1 MAEDSTKVTVNAEP
15 KATVNGEPKKS
26 KEKKSKKE
34 NSVLKFFR
42 DLKGEFK
49 KIVWPSKK
57 QIINN
62 TIIVIVAIIV
72 IGCFIWALDF
82 GLGALI
88 KLFLA

>member
-1 MAEDSTKVTVNAEP
+1 MYTK
-15 KATVNGEPKKS
+15 KLIFHLFISLKS
-26 KEKKSKKE
+26 VERYCF
-34 NSVLKFFR
+34 VWDVKFLR

>member
-1 MAEDSTKVTVNAEP
+1 MAKDAIKETVNAKP
-15 KATVNGEPKKS
+15 
-26 KEKKSKKE
+26 EKKAKAKKVKKP
-34 NSVLKFFR
+34 SAFGKFFR

-62 TIIVIVAIIV
+62 TVVVIAAILV
-72 IGCFIWALDF
+72 VGTFIWLVDL

-88 KLFLA
+88 QLFLGNA

>member
-15 KATVNGEPKKS
+15 KKS

-34 NSVLKFFR
+34 NTVLKFFR

-62 TIIVIVAIIV
+62 TIIVIIAIIV

-82 GLGALI
+82 GLGSLI